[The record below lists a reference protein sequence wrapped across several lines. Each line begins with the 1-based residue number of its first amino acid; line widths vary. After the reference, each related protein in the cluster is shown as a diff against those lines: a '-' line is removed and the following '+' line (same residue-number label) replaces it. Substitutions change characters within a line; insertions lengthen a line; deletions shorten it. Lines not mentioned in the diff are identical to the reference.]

1 MEHKVVF
8 NNCYGGF
15 CLSMKAIEWLHSNCE
30 DKELKRLIDENLSK
44 DQLTLSYKVTD
55 WFDCKRHHKDL
66 VAVVEELGH
75 EASGGCSALEIEKIH
90 SNQYRIEEYD
100 GAEEVV
106 TPEDSDWIII
116 D

>member
-15 CLSMKAIEWLHSNCE
+15 SLSIKAIEWLRSNCE
-30 DKELKRLIDENLSK
+30 DKELKHFIDEHLSD
-44 DQLTLSYKVTD
+44 DQFTLEYKVTD
-55 WFDCKRHHKDL
+55 WFDRKRHHKDL
-66 VAVVEELGH
+66 VAVVEALGR

-90 SNQYRIEEYD
+90 GNQYRIEEYD

-116 D
+116 E

>member
-30 DKELKRLIDENLSK
+30 DKELKHFIDEHLSA
-44 DQLTLSYKVTD
+44 DRMTLEYTVTD
-55 WFDCKRHHKDL
+55 WFDHKRHHRDL
-66 VAVVEELGH
+66 VAVVEALGR
-75 EASGGCSALEIEKIH
+75 EASGSCSFLEIEKIH
-90 SNQYRIEEYD
+90 GNQYRIEEYD

>member
-15 CLSMKAIEWLHSNCE
+15 GLSMKAIDWLRSNCE
-30 DKELKRLIDENLSK
+30 DKGLKRLIDENLSK
-44 DQLTLSYKVTD
+44 DHITLAYIVTD
-55 WFDCKRHHKDL
+55 WFDRKRHHKDL
-66 VAVVEELGH
+66 VAVVEALGH
-75 EASGGCSALEIEKIH
+75 EASGMCSALDIEKIH
-90 SNQYRIEEYD
+90 CNQYRIEEYD

-116 D
+116 E

>member
-15 CLSMKAIEWLHSNCE
+15 HLSMKAIEWLRFNCE
-30 DKELKRLIDENLSK
+30 DKELKRFIEEHLSD
-44 DQLTLSYKVTD
+44 DQFTLEYTVTD
-55 WFDCKRHHKDL
+55 WFDRKRHHKDL
-66 VAVVEELGH
+66 VAVVEALGRS
-75 EASGGCSALEIEKIH
+75 ASGGCSALEIEKIH

-106 TPEDSDWIII
+106 TLEDSDWITIE
-116 D
+116 